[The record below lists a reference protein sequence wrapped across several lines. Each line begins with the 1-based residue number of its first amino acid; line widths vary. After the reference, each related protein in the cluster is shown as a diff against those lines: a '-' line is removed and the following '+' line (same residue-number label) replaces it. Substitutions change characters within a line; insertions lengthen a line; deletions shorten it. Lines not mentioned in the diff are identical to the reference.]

1 MVRETIVGP
10 GPYESCIP
18 AAGTRLSSAQ
28 QATPR
33 PAGDGACSGALMD
46 MQTTQKL
53 TEAVPQL
60 GRYQIDPGG
69 SSVTFRT
76 RHLFGLAP
84 VRGRF
89 AFRGGTVDVTEP
101 LTGARVSAEIESA
114 SFHTG
119 NRQRDTAVR
128 SAQFLAAGEHPVLAF
143 SSEGLDGP
151 VLNGTLTVRG
161 MSRPVSV
168 QIEVTGVDPRWF
180 TARATVRID
189 RYDFGVTASRGLAGR
204 YLDITMEVRC
214 VRS

>member
-1 MVRETIVGP
+1 
-10 GPYESCIP
+10 
-18 AAGTRLSSAQ
+18 
-28 QATPR
+28 
-33 PAGDGACSGALMD
+33 
-46 MQTTQKL
+46 MQTTRNL
-53 TEAVPQL
+53 TGAIPQL

-89 AFRGGTVDVTEP
+89 AIRGGTVDVAEP
-101 LTGARVSAEIESA
+101 LTGSRVYAEIEA
-114 SFHTG
+114 GSFRTG
-119 NRQRDTAVR
+119 NRQRDAAVR
-128 SAQFLAAGEHPVLAF
+128 SARFLAAGAHPVLAF
-143 SSEGLDGP
+143 SSEGPDGP
-151 VLNGTLTVRG
+151 VLDGTLTVRG
-161 MSRPVSV
+161 VSRPVRV
-168 QIEVTGVDPRWF
+168 RTEITGVDRWWF